1 VNKKLVGMIAAIVLV
16 IAMVGGAIFLSAN
29 QKAETDKILKT
40 GVSVAA
46 TPDRVDK
53 DIRTK
58 KSGSSKKRV
67 TEYNA
72 LFNYTVD
79 GKAYS
84 VESRDFRTQSQADA
98 YLKEL
103 KTVKYLKEDPNKS
116 RLID

>member
-1 VNKKLVGMIAAIVLV
+1 MNKKLLGLIAVIVVAIL
-16 IAMVGGAIFLSAN
+16 MVGGVLFLSAN

-53 DIRTK
+53 DTRTK

-79 GKAYS
+79 GKTYS

-98 YLKEL
+98 YLKEP